1 MSGRYW
7 LWVGARLL
15 LAVVIVGW
23 AASYMGTGSGE
34 KEFQKSLNAL
44 KQVRSFRVA
53 YSGRAVATQRNELL
67 WEVDCNRDIV
77 HYQQH
82 FVQNTDPPA
91 ELKQDELGV
100 GGKTYT
106 HNPDGSW
113 SDSKYAYQG
122 ASPKPICAALAQGND
137 LNFMPPIA
145 TMIQR
150 GVIQKGE
157 KKTVNGMRCREWLVT
172 MRGGLRGLEHATVCI
187 GLEDHLPYEMTV
199 DWDNSRTSISDYNTQ
214 IAFDLPEAAVQP
226 TSAAANN

>member
-1 MSGRYW
+1 
-7 LWVGARLL
+7 
-15 LAVVIVGW
+15 
-23 AASYMGTGSGE
+23 
-34 KEFQKSLNAL
+34 
-44 KQVRSFRVA
+44 
-53 YSGRAVATQRNELL
+53 
-67 WEVDCNRDIV
+67 
-77 HYQQH
+77 
-82 FVQNTDPPA
+82 
-91 ELKQDELGV
+91 
-100 GGKTYT
+100 
-106 HNPDGSW
+106 
-113 SDSKYAYQG
+113 
-122 ASPKPICAALAQGND
+122 
-137 LNFMPPIA
+137 MPPIA